1 MKRTLVL
8 LAAAGCALSAMAAPS
23 FARTVT
29 GPTASGYENRF
40 SAVVP
45 RFDNETPY
53 NPDGSYK
60 SQSAYEHS
68 IFGTPCGME
77 CDE

>member
-23 FARTVT
+23 FARSIT
-29 GPTASGYENRF
+29 GHPVASYENCF

-45 RFDNETPY
+45 MFDNETPY
-53 NPDGSYK
+53 NADGSYK

-68 IFGTPCGME
+68 IFGTPCGVE